1 MDSAPEDI
9 LYEIFKHIKYYF
21 PILSQIGRKY
31 NYFCHKS
38 GRICD
43 KKEKYFYKR
52 LEDFVLIRGS
62 AAAKIF
68 NFNDIGLCTKAIK
81 FGRIDLLKWAI
92 DNGFFIPHYCC
103 HLACKYD
110 RFDILRFLID
120 KGYEYNSINAINPKI
135 FNKKISLKEIK
146 ILEEIRGAIKIPKL
160 YFSKILF
167 ELFRIGRFD
176 LIPPYYEYIKKEIK
190 VDEKFMFWSP
200 HINKLCIKMS
210 EEMLLLFTSFL
221 FPFYYYELTCFVLRT
236 YSIEEI
242 KYLFEKYSNIFY
254 FKKIDMIY
262 RPYHEILRFNSIEI
276 IEWAISKGFELSS
289 DEFMFHNIDQNSL
302 LKEEVSDNFA
312 KELIFK
318 YKINIS
324 KDFGY
329 DCIMAGRFDFFEWCI
344 EKGFIKNIFEESAA
358 KIRKFCIFI
367 LSRSLKK
374 NLKKIVEYFNDK
386 FNFKFIDE
394 LTSISFKFW
403 EPFEYDDAEF
413 MFKSFSKNKKLY
425 KLISKNM
432 IWNWLQF
439 TINNKNKRLF
449 KLYWDYCFKYRNFNK
464 ITLIDLISA
473 AYEKNRFD
481 VIKLIIKDVG
491 EEKISLFPNE
501 EKYMKYRGKK
511 DNFNKKMDLEWL
523 ISGRNPYHHQAKPLD
538 NSSARMIDRWRAS
551 SFI

>member
-1 MDSAPEDI
+1 MDLAPEDI

-92 DNGFFIPHYCC
+92 NNGFFIPSYCSR
-103 HLACKYD
+103 LAHKYG
-110 RFDILRFLID
+110 RFDIMRFLID
-120 KGYEYNSINAINPKI
+120 KGYNFNSIHIFSPKI
-135 FNKKISLKEIK
+135 INKKISLKEIK
-146 ILEEIRGAIKIPKL
+146 FLEEIREIKYNFEI
-160 YFSKILF
+160 YFSQALF
-167 ELFRIGRFD
+167 DLFRIGRFD
-176 LIPPYYEYIKKEIK
+176 LIHPYYEYIKKKIK
-190 VDEKFMFWSP
+190 NDKKFMFWSP
-200 HINKLCIKMS
+200 HVKKLCIKMS
-210 EEMLLLFTSFL
+210 EEMLLLFVSFL
-221 FPFYYYELTCFVLRT
+221 YPSYYYDLTRFVLRT

-242 KYLFEKYSNIFY
+242 KYLFEKYNNIFY
-254 FKKIDMIY
+254 FEKIDMVY

-276 IEWAISKGFELSS
+276 IEWAISKGFEISS

-358 KIRKFCIFI
+358 KIRKFCIFV
-367 LSRSLKK
+367 LSRTLRK
-374 NLKKIVEYFNDK
+374 NLKKIVEYFIVK

-394 LTSISFKFW
+394 LTSISFEFW
-403 EPFEYDDAEF
+403 EPKECDDAEF
-413 MFKSFSKNKKLY
+413 MFKSFSKNKKLS

-439 TINNKNKRLF
+439 SIDNKNKGLF
-449 KLYWDYCFKYRNFNK
+449 KIYWDYCFKYRNFNK
-464 ITLIDLISA
+464 ITLIELISA

-491 EEKISLFPNE
+491 IEKISLFPKE
-501 EKYMKYRGKK
+501 EKYMKYGGKK
-511 DNFNKKMDLEWL
+511 ESFNKKMDLEWL
-523 ISGRNPYHHQAKPLD
+523 ISGRNPYHHQALLG
-538 NSSARMIDRWRAS
+538 
-551 SFI
+551 